1 MTHKD
6 SVEALCGSLEWM
18 ERRLPHVRAA
28 GATAVHRLIPIAH
41 EDNAQGDVVRALL
54 LGCYNGRDFPFQ
66 LNSIRVL
73 DRAVLDDCLAL
84 LHMDSHPEIEVH
96 QHLED
101 GSAVFSGL
109 AERWKQPGTL
119 LAMPT
124 HRDDVI
130 SEVLRTIGTKSLQR
144 LIQVSSGSSGQCR
157 YVAKFL
163 AGCYDG
169 AQFPFDLTEFR
180 CMDHE
185 LFLDCLAVIRL
196 LYETRDG
203 IQGNVP
209 SGDEVF
215 GRLIAQ
221 WSIKQYTGGRGR

>member
-6 SVEALCGSLEWM
+6 AVQALCGSLQSM
-18 ERRLPHVRAA
+18 ERRLPQVRSA
-28 GATAVHRLIPIAH
+28 GTLALHRLIPIAH

-54 LGCYNGRDFPFQ
+54 LGCYSGSDFPFE

-73 DRAVLDDCLAL
+73 DRTVLDDCLAL
-84 LHMDSHPEIEVH
+84 LHMDSSPEIEVH
-96 QHLED
+96 QHLEN
-101 GSAVFSGL
+101 GSAVFNGL
-109 AERWKQPGTL
+109 AERWRQPGTV

-124 HRDDVI
+124 RRDDVI

-144 LIQVSSGSSGQCR
+144 LIPVSCEYSGQCR
-157 YVAKFL
+157 YVAGFL
-163 AGCYDG
+163 VGCYDG
-169 AQFPFDLTEFR
+169 ARYPFDLTDLR
-180 CMDHE
+180 SVDHE

-203 IQGNVP
+203 IQANVP
-209 SGDEVF
+209 DGDEVF

-221 WSIKQYTGGRGR
+221 WSIRPYAAVRGI